1 MQWMQGYPFYMLIG
15 AALGLFLCGYSYRY
29 RLTPGRRYFWIISL
43 LASLVMLATVFE
55 LLAASFAWKLWW
67 RNVQQGPLFFCALFT
82 YATVMDFIGKSPERM
97 RRQLALLSIPMFAY
111 VLLIFTDPLHHWMR
125 SSVGLTTMWQLS
137 EIRVQPT
144 LLNMIFIVYNQ
155 MFCVFAI
162 FVLAVNLRNA
172 PRHYYKRY
180 VWLLSGLLVA
190 IAPIFL
196 LPVLPVRILGA
207 TALSFVPSGLIMYY
221 ALFRHQ
227 LMSVWP
233 IAKDKMFQSMKDGIV
248 LTDPFDTIVDLNAAA
263 ERMLAVLSGEPESA
277 TAPAEPAGGPAALG
291 QPIHRYL
298 KGKLELAAAYRR
310 RGETTLEIELPG
322 DICYSV
328 ALTPVGRKENRQSAM
343 LLMFSDISDK
353 KRYERELMQ
362 QAAVDEL
369 TGLHNRRYFL
379 RKVRE
384 RLKKISSAA
393 VLLLIDIDDFKA
405 INDSYGHAAGDRVL
419 AEFAGRLRAAYG
431 GKAVIGRIGGEEFA
445 VLLTG
450 LNAEE
455 SMREA
460 WRFLAQLTERSF
472 ALDERQRVAV
482 TASIGA
488 APMGPGGNTFEEL
501 YQDADAALY
510 ASKNSGKNK
519 VTLSGY

>member
-1 MQWMQGYPFYMLIG
+1 MQWMQGYPFYMLIA

-29 RLTPGRRYFWIISL
+29 RHTPGRRFFWIIAL
-43 LASLVMLATVFE
+43 LASTVMLATVFE
-55 LLAASFAWKLWW
+55 LMAGSFAWKLWW
-67 RNVQQGPLFFCALFT
+67 RNLQQGPLFFCALFT
-82 YATVMDFIGKSPERM
+82 YATVTDFLGKSPVRM
-97 RRQLALLSIPMFAY
+97 RRQLTLLSIPIVAY
-111 VLLIFTDPLHHWMR
+111 MLLIFTDPLHHWMR
-125 SSVGLTTMWQLS
+125 SSVGLTEMWQLS

-180 VWLLSGLLVA
+180 VWLLVGLLMAV
-190 IAPIFL
+190 APIFL
-196 LPVLPVRILGA
+196 LPVLPVRVLGA

-221 ALFRHQ
+221 ALFRYQ
-227 LMSVWP
+227 LLSVWP

-248 LTDPFDTIVDLNAAA
+248 LTDPFDTIVDVNAAA
-263 ERMLAVLSGEPESA
+263 ERMLLVLSGEP
-277 TAPAEPAGGPAALG
+277 AEAGEGSGGTPTALG
-291 QPIHRYL
+291 QPIHRFL

-310 RGETTLEIELPG
+310 RGETTLEVDLPN
-322 DICYSV
+322 DVCYSA
-328 ALTPVGRKENRQSAM
+328 ALTPVGRKANGPSAM

-393 VLLLIDIDDFKA
+393 ALLLIDIDDFKT

-419 AEFAGRLRAAYG
+419 TEFAGRLKAAYG
-431 GKAVIGRIGGEEFA
+431 GKGVIGRIGGEEFA

-450 LNAEE
+450 LDAEE
-455 SMREA
+455 SLREA
-460 WRFLAQLTERSF
+460 GRFLEQLQERSF
-472 ALDERQRVAV
+472 TLDGQRQVTV

-488 APMGPGGNTFEEL
+488 APVGPGGNTFEEL

-510 ASKNSGKNK
+510 MSKNNGKNK
-519 VTLSGY
+519 VTLNGE